1 MPFGGQIGPESAFFE
16 LGSHWGQQC
25 AVLTGRGGAFRRPIS
40 LVRPRG
46 SHFFQVRRCHVG
58 VFALFPARPRAEKKK
73 ARFCYV
79 LGIKRTRLPEK
90 RSRNKARVRR
100 KSLRKPVACVYYD
113 LPPRGRARWTEN
125 HPRERGTRETRETSH
140 QATKWRMTT
149 HLFLAI
155 TLMAVSGADKHLWRT
170 RPPGPLSGARA
181 TDAPPQGHAG
191 DTRC

>member
-16 LGSHWGQQC
+16 LGSHWGQRC

-46 SHFFQVRRCHVG
+46 SHFSGTSVPCGSFCSVSRAASCREKIG
-58 VFALFPARPRAEKKK
+58 PFLLRPRHKTDSTAGKKK
-73 ARFCYV
+73 QKQSSC
-79 LGIKRTRLPEK
+79 EK
-90 RSRNKARVRR
+90 EITSEASGVCLLRPASARSRA
-100 KSLRKPVACVYYD
+100 LDRKP
-113 LPPRGRARWTEN
+113 P
-125 HPRERGTRETRETSH
+125 PRERDARNQRDEPPT
-140 QATKWRMTT
+140 ATKWRMST

-170 RPPGPLSGARA
+170 RPPGPLSGAHA